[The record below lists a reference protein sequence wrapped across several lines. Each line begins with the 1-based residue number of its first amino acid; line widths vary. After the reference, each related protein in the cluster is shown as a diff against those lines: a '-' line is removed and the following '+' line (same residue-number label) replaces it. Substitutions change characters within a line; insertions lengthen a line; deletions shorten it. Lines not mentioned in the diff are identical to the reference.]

1 LSRDDF
7 HALSFQSS
15 STEEAIFFYDWKAFC
30 EAGARNA
37 SDRRSVQGIAEKVKI
52 ESIPMD
58 MDFSNYSLEVLL
70 QEPARLEQ
78 SISISK
84 NSFDE
89 GMTRYYDF
97 FIKTCEN
104 ASTITDDLETCTATA
119 SQLSSSLAQAIEL
132 CRELSLLG
140 QTTIAVN
147 TKVTAA
153 FQHLPQLSGI
163 IEIPQL
169 MKTATVSKL
178 YDGALQL
185 YQSIENF
192 AHQFPSI
199 PIIQSTLESAKLR
212 KQEVAQA
219 LLAAFNERLSVGDI
233 ARNVSLLRTAGL
245 HSEAELRLA
254 IVNGRRRMLRQK
266 VAQLNRKPPAD
277 FAINLTR
284 RFRGALFKIPNIYGT
299 LFQDREDDLIL
310 NVAIKHELREYCATM
325 RGVLDE
331 IADAETAKS
340 VMREVLSFVGSMA
353 MLGFNFCPM
362 VDWIFCQ
369 SKWGRQ

>member
-1 LSRDDF
+1 
-7 HALSFQSS
+7 
-15 STEEAIFFYDWKAFC
+15 
-30 EAGARNA
+30 
-37 SDRRSVQGIAEKVKI
+37 
-52 ESIPMD
+52 MD
-58 MDFSNYSLEVLL
+58 LDFSNYSLEVLL
-70 QEPARLEQ
+70 QEPGRLEQ

-84 NSFDE
+84 NSFEE

-104 ASTITDDLETCTATA
+104 ASTITEDLESCTATA
-119 SQLSSSLAQAIEL
+119 SQLSTNVAQSIDL

-140 QTTIAVN
+140 QTTIAAN

-153 FQHLPQLSGI
+153 FQHLPQLTGI

-192 AHQFPSI
+192 ARQFPSI
-199 PIIQSTLESAKLR
+199 PIIQSTLDSAKLR
-212 KQEVAQA
+212 KHEVAQT
-219 LLAAFNERLSVGDI
+219 LLAAFNEHLSVGDI

-254 IVNGRRRMLRQK
+254 IVNGRRRKLRQK
-266 VAQLNRKPPAD
+266 VAQLSRTSAAD
-277 FAINLTR
+277 FAINLTKKVR
-284 RFRGALFKIPNIYGT
+284 HALFKIPNIYGT
-299 LFQDREDDLIL
+299 LFQDRDDDLIL
-310 NVAIKHELREYCATM
+310 NLAMKHELREYCTVL

-331 IADAETAKS
+331 LADADTANS

-353 MLGFNFCPM
+353 TLGFNFCPM
-362 VDWIFCQ
+362 VDSMFYE